1 MRVQKIALLALVIA
15 ASWSGTA
22 AAGDIFVICHAPV
35 SLTAEEVKDVY
46 YGDKGFAG
54 AVKLVPA
61 DNTAQQAAFLEKVM
75 KLDAKKYS
83 GIWIKKAFRDGSAPP
98 PVKATDAEALA
109 YVKQTAGGCS
119 YVAAAPGGDGIV
131 VVAKF

>member
-1 MRVQKIALLALVIA
+1 MRAHRTTLLAIVFA
-15 ASWSGTA
+15 VSWSATA

-35 SLTAEEVKDVY
+35 SLTADEVKDVY
-46 YGDKGFAG
+46 FGDKGFAG
-54 AVKLVPA
+54 AVKLAPA
-61 DNTAQQAAFLEKVM
+61 DNSAQQAAFLDKVM
-75 KLDAKKYS
+75 KLDVKKYT

-98 PVKATDAEALA
+98 PVKATDAEAVA

-119 YVAAAPGGDGIV
+119 YVGSAPGDGVV